1 MSNKKPP
8 TAPLCPECK
17 GQMKPTAY
25 GFRPDSSDDDPYI
38 NMGCL
43 VGFDD
48 AKFACP
54 ECGCQILDSG
64 NVINPSKGIF

>member
-1 MSNKKPP
+1 MPDKTPP
-8 TAPLCPECK
+8 KAPICPQCK

-25 GFRPDSSDDDPYI
+25 GFRPGSSEDDPYI

-54 ECGCQILDSG
+54 ECGYQILESSTFLD
-64 NVINPSKGIF
+64 

>member
-1 MSNKKPP
+1 MSEQHPP
-8 TAPLCPECK
+8 KAPICPECAF
-17 GQMKPTAY
+17 QMKPTAY
-25 GFRPDSSDDDPYI
+25 GFRPETSDNDPYI

-54 ECGCQILDSG
+54 ECGCQILESG
-64 NVINPSKGIF
+64 AVINPSKGNF

>member
-1 MSNKKPP
+1 
-8 TAPLCPECK
+8 
-17 GQMKPTAY
+17 MKPTAY
-25 GFRPDSSDDDPYI
+25 GLRPGSTEDDPYI

-54 ECGCQILDSG
+54 ECGFQILESATFLD
-64 NVINPSKGIF
+64 